1 MEVGADADERDRDD
15 AEDVPSRIGP
25 PMQAATSFLWNRVKR
40 ASSMAAWMSIELLLV
55 RMPSVGGLMTI

>member
-1 MEVGADADERDRDD
+1 
-15 AEDVPSRIGP
+15 
-25 PMQAATSFLWNRVKR
+25 MQAATSFLWNRVKR